1 MSKIKIGNMIYITF
15 ISMIIYILCLAFGN
29 YYIIQSEASN
39 SDVLYNNYGK
49 IQGDVSMGFAYFQE
63 VKVNLRNV
71 LYLYARDSEKQ
82 ADAVEDITTSKE
94 NMEASFKKAEKEFL
108 DDEILEKYNKAQE
121 QIDLYLSDVH
131 TCLLYVTQGNI
142 VQARRHLCENG
153 VQSANAAAGLINQL
167 IEQLQDKASVML
179 ATEAKNRKISNNI
192 VVVFLAFVI
201 LSTIFAAR
209 VLIRTIRNP
218 LIKLTEI
225 AGYISSGD
233 INHDI
238 VRLDESKNEITLL
251 HNSFYDMAEHLK
263 QQAKTLEK
271 LAGGNLDI
279 DYTPVS
285 PDDVVGKAIEKL
297 IKDNNTAFSVIK
309 SAAKQITIGSGQI
322 ASASQTL
329 AQGST
334 EQASAI
340 QQISASVTDIA
351 NKTKDNAAQANEVNN
366 IVLETKDDIT
376 NGNEYMHEMV
386 TAMEEI
392 NEASGNIQKIIKVI
406 DDIAFNTNILAL
418 NASVEAA
425 RAGEQ
430 GKGFAVV
437 AEEVRNLAGRSAQ
450 ASSQT
455 AGMIEDSIEKVKR
468 GSYLAKETAKSLA
481 LVSEMVDKI
490 TSLSTDIAE
499 ASNNQA
505 SATAQ
510 IDQALAQVSHVVQTN
525 SATSQQCA
533 SASEE
538 LSGQIRGL
546 EIQVSKFKL
555 KGSQEVNGTYAEP
568 YALEYEE
575 PMMIGSRE

>member
-142 VQARRHLCENG
+142 VQARRHLRENG

-575 PMMIGSRE
+575 SMMIGSRE